1 MVMASALTLD
11 VVTPERLVLQ
21 AQADE
26 VIVPAYDGFRGI
38 LPGHEALVTPL
49 KFGELTYRSGGQT
62 HSLVVGAGLV
72 EVRNDLVNVLVESAR
87 KPDEIDAS
95 AAETTKRA
103 AQEKLHRVDDKIDYQ
118 AVQAEVERA
127 DVLLEVSK
135 KPG

>member
-1 MVMASALTLD
+1 MASALTLD

-38 LPGHEALVTPL
+38 LPGHEALVTTL
-49 KFGELTYRSGGQT
+49 KFGELTYRTGGQT

-72 EVRNDLVNVLVESAR
+72 EIRNDFVNVLVESAR
-87 KPDEIDAS
+87 KPKEIDVAG
-95 AAETTKRA
+95 AESTKRA
-103 AQEKLHRVDDKIDYQ
+103 AQEKLHKVDDKIDYQ

-127 DVLLEVSK
+127 DALIEVSK